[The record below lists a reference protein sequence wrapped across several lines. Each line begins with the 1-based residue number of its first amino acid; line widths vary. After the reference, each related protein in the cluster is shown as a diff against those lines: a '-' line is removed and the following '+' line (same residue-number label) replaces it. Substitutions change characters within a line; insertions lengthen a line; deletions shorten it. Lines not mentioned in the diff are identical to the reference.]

1 MRAKEKEAK
10 AEQQKQA
17 ADEATKLEPIEEEDH
32 RSIEKSSLVV
42 SKSGEPPERKR
53 RVTIVDYYTNGA
65 GDLSTTV
72 GVWFCFLSFA
82 CYDPD
87 SDIHSDI

>member
-1 MRAKEKEAK
+1 MRAKEQEAK

-17 ADEATKLEPIEEEDH
+17 ADEATKLEPIEEDYP
-32 RSIEKSSLVV
+32 SIEKSSLVV
-42 SKSGEPPERKR
+42 SKSGEPPQRKR

-72 GVWFCFLSFA
+72 GEWFCFLAFA
-82 CYDPD
+82 CYIPY
-87 SDIHSDI
+87 SHIHSNI